1 MYKTVILKTMQYLC
15 VFNRWQR
22 SASASDSLGLESS
35 PSQQRKRDED
45 TDYKLEEEEEESQ
58 FREPVREPSPQ
69 PPGMHTD
76 NTDSVI

>member
-1 MYKTVILKTMQYLC
+1 MYKTVILKTMR

-22 SASASDSLGLESS
+22 SADSASDCLGLESS

-45 TDYKLEEEEEESQ
+45 TDYKLEEEEEEESQ